1 MVTGVDRGELVAGL
15 AGVAAG
21 EPGAGVVTG
30 VAGGAGKVAFVFTG
44 QGAQRVGMG
53 RGLYGAFPV
62 FAAAFD
68 EVCGLLDGLL
78 GGSVAAV
85 VGGGGG
91 GCLDETVWA
100 QAGLFAVEVAVCRL
114 LGSWGVVPDVVAGH
128 SVGEVAAAYVA
139 GVWSLGDAC
148 RVVAARGRL
157 MQGLPAG
164 GAMVAV
170 EAGEERVGEVL
181 GGFPGVVVA
190 VVNGPSA
197 VVISGAGGAVAGAAA
212 VLSAAGVRTRRLRVS
227 HAFHSPLMDPML
239 AGFAAVTGLVGC
251 RVPGIALVSA
261 VTGGLV
267 SAEAADPGF
276 WVRQVREPVRFGAA
290 VAGLR
295 AAGVRTFV
303 EVGPGGVLSA
313 AGPLAGGGDGGGRG
327 GSRCCGRGGTS
338 RGRRWRRW
346 RGCMRGGWRW
356 TGRGF
361 TRGPGRGGW
370 SCRRMRSSGGG
381 TGWAGVR
388 AGRRGGAGAAGGW
401 SSGAGGGGGAAGVR
415 GVVLTGRVSLAGQ
428 PWLADHVVA
437 GRVLVPGS
445 ALAEMAVRAGDAAGC
460 GRVEELLL
468 EVPLAVPA
476 RGGVR
481 VQVMVEAAGP
491 AGRRALSVFARRED
505 AAAGVPWTRHAAGVL
520 APGGAGGDGGDA
532 GPGGDAGWPPGGAVA
547 ADLAGFYPGLAA
559 AGLGYGPVFR
569 GVRQAWRR
577 GGEVFAEVALP
588 DGTPVAGFGVHP
600 ALLDA
605 ALQVIGLGERPD
617 APGLP
622 ELPFAWAGLTVHAA
636 GACAARVRVTPAPEG
651 PGVSVTLADP
661 AGTPLATIRSL
672 VLRALPEP
680 GPGGLAAARDWLF
693 TVEWTPAD
701 PAGTPADPAR
711 WAVLGPAAGLG
722 VPGSARHAD
731 LAALTAAVAA
741 GAPVPDTVVACCLP
755 RPGGDPAATAGA
767 ATAGAATAGAVA
779 AGAVAAGAVAA
790 EALGLVQQWLAAPA
804 LAASRLVLVTR
815 RALDAGPGTPVDMAG
830 AALPGLI
837 RAAAAENPGRLVLAD
852 ADDLASAGPL
862 IMAGA
867 ALAEPEFAIRAGQL
881 PTPRLTRTAT
891 ADAQRVSLGPDATV
905 LVTGAT
911 GALGRLV
918 ARHLV
923 TGWGVRHLVLVSR
936 RGMRAPGMS
945 ELAAELA
952 GLGAGL
958 RAVACDVADRDAL
971 AQVIATIS
979 ASAPLRGVVHA
990 AGVLDDGVVG
1000 SLTSAQMDTVMR
1012 PKAAGAWYLHEL
1024 TAHLDLP
1031 LFVLFSSV
1039 AGIVGGAG
1047 QGNYAAANAFL
1058 DALAACRRGLG
1069 LAGVSLAWGAWE
1081 RAEGMAG
1088 RLGEADRRR
1097 MTREGFGLIGDAE
1110 GLALLDAATAAGP
1123 ALLIPARL
1131 DPAWLRR
1138 RGAELPP
1145 LFSGLVREGRRTAG
1159 QVSTGQA
1166 AAGQAGFGRQR
1177 DLTALLAQLPAAER
1191 DAAVQRLVL
1200 TQAALVLGMSGPE
1213 AVQPGRP
1220 FLELGFDSLTAVE
1233 LRNQLAEVTGLRL
1246 PATLIFDHPS
1256 PAAIAAYL
1264 RARTADEEQD
1274 YQPALKELD
1283 KLEAALTA
1291 IAGDSDGRAKITTRL
1306 EAIVQNF
1313 RTTAVAPADGPAGQ
1327 ELDAATDD
1335 EMFDLID
1342 KELGLSR

>member
-313 AGPLAGGGDGGGRG
+313 AGPLAGGGDGGGE
-327 GSRCCGRGGTS
+327 
-338 RGRRWRRW
+338 
-346 RGCMRGGWRW
+346 GWFPVLR
-356 TGRGF
+356 
-361 TRGPGRGGW
+361 PGRDEP
-370 SCRRMRSSGGG
+370 RSAVAAVAGVHARGVAVD
-381 TGWAGVR
+381 WAGFY
-388 AGRRGGAGAAGGW
+388 AGAGAGRVELPTYAFQRRRYW
-401 SSGAGGGGGAAGVR
+401 LGGGSGRGGAAGLGQLAAGHPVLGAAVELPGSG

-741 GAPVPDTVVACCLP
+741 GAPVPNTVVACCLP

-767 ATAGAATAGAVA
+767 ATAGAATAGAATAGAVA
-779 AGAVAAGAVAA
+779 AGAVAAVRGAVAA

-867 ALAEPEFAIRAGQL
+867 ALAEPEFAIR
-881 PTPRLTRTAT
+881 P
-891 ADAQRVSLGPDATV
+891 
-905 LVTGAT
+905 
-911 GALGRLV
+911 
-918 ARHLV
+918 
-923 TGWGVRHLVLVSR
+923 
-936 RGMRAPGMS
+936 
-945 ELAAELA
+945 
-952 GLGAGL
+952 
-958 RAVACDVADRDAL
+958 
-971 AQVIATIS
+971 
-979 ASAPLRGVVHA
+979 ASYEH
-990 AGVLDDGVVG
+990 
-1000 SLTSAQMDTVMR
+1000 
-1012 PKAAGAWYLHEL
+1012 
-1024 TAHLDLP
+1024 
-1031 LFVLFSSV
+1031 
-1039 AGIVGGAG
+1039 
-1047 QGNYAAANAFL
+1047 
-1058 DALAACRRGLG
+1058 
-1069 LAGVSLAWGAWE
+1069 
-1081 RAEGMAG
+1081 
-1088 RLGEADRRR
+1088 
-1097 MTREGFGLIGDAE
+1097 
-1110 GLALLDAATAAGP
+1110 P
-1123 ALLIPARL
+1123 A
-1131 DPAWLRR
+1131 
-1138 RGAELPP
+1138 
-1145 LFSGLVREGRRTAG
+1145 
-1159 QVSTGQA
+1159 
-1166 AAGQAGFGRQR
+1166 
-1177 DLTALLAQLPAAER
+1177 
-1191 DAAVQRLVL
+1191 
-1200 TQAALVLGMSGPE
+1200 
-1213 AVQPGRP
+1213 
-1220 FLELGFDSLTAVE
+1220 
-1233 LRNQLAEVTGLRL
+1233 
-1246 PATLIFDHPS
+1246 
-1256 PAAIAAYL
+1256 
-1264 RARTADEEQD
+1264 
-1274 YQPALKELD
+1274 
-1283 KLEAALTA
+1283 
-1291 IAGDSDGRAKITTRL
+1291 
-1306 EAIVQNF
+1306 
-1313 RTTAVAPADGPAGQ
+1313 
-1327 ELDAATDD
+1327 
-1335 EMFDLID
+1335 
-1342 KELGLSR
+1342 